1 MNALTPSTQRQL
13 EFLSEK
19 GASIRMYKIVFYLST
34 LPLKACGDVFNK
46 QELYDALPIRY
57 NLTLSTANGS
67 PLCVY
72 GIQNYINLQNRGLRF
87 TVHS

>member
-19 GASIRMYKIVFYLST
+19 GASIRLST

-67 PLCVY
+67 PLY
-72 GIQNYINLQNRGLRF
+72 TTQNYINLQNQGLRF